1 MVLLVG
7 TTAAT
12 KKQKLFQYG
21 YRGIL
26 QMYAHHNTKSGK
38 PDGPDAY
45 YIIYIYIL
53 FICVFTTNC
62 TYLPPSSWKV
72 WQKADFDFDLGRH
85 QRLSESRRTMKQ
97 YDTVE
102 SDTDIFSWNSLEL
115 LRTLQLQNV
124 HVSGKPWGFPTVC
137 KGQ

>member
-1 MVLLVG
+1 
-7 TTAAT
+7 
-12 KKQKLFQYG
+12 
-21 YRGIL
+21 
-26 QMYAHHNTKSGK
+26 
-38 PDGPDAY
+38 
-45 YIIYIYIL
+45 
-53 FICVFTTNC
+53 
-62 TYLPPSSWKV
+62 
-72 WQKADFDFDLGRH
+72 
-85 QRLSESRRTMKQ
+85 MKQ